1 MKYISLTLLFL
12 SNLSLFAQEA
22 LVNDAVKPE
31 AEFHVAINPLDSNTI
46 VLATQHDFGG
56 ISNITIYYTHDFG
69 DTWNTSNYHGLPA
82 GYTAGGDAVLSF
94 DATGNVFLV
103 NLAVSS
109 SGLSVILSKSTDGG
123 DTWSLVSTIAS
134 GNTDKPWLAID
145 RYNTSPYL
153 NNMYVPLVENNLNFY
168 TLDNTYQTINSL
180 IIPNGEHLPS
190 VVVKKDGTVFTSSID
205 LSATNIVYVQE
216 YSNGGSNLVHSTQI
230 VSFPDYTF
238 NAPDISQR
246 FQPTAYLAIDNS
258 GGSYDGRLYLSYTAS
273 ESTHPNYFNVYIIY
287 SDDNGLNWSTPNIV
301 HSNQQNQVQQFYSS
315 IYVNDNGVL
324 ILDWY
329 DRKNHTNTTKLTDFF
344 MGVSYDGGD
353 SFNEIQL
360 NNTSSDFEYVIPS
373 ASNFGIGEYHQL
385 VATNNI
391 AVSFW
396 TDGRSND
403 GDLNIYMAKVNLSSQ
418 LSIKESTLISE
429 KITVS
434 SLYPQPVSNTVHSDI
449 ELLEPTKIKYQ
460 VSNNLGQLLKSTE
473 WTSYTAGKH
482 TLEFNLDLSAGT
494 YYITVTSEK
503 GYFKTMQFI
512 KL

>member
-1 MKYISLTLLFL
+1 M
-12 SNLSLFAQEA
+12 
-22 LVNDAVKPE
+22 
-31 AEFHVAINPLDSNTI
+31 
-46 VLATQHDFGG
+46 
-56 ISNITIYYTHDFG
+56 
-69 DTWNTSNYHGLPA
+69 
-82 GYTAGGDAVLSF
+82 
-94 DATGNVFLV
+94 
-103 NLAVSS
+103 
-109 SGLSVILSKSTDGG
+109 
-123 DTWSLVSTIAS
+123 
-134 GNTDKPWLAID
+134 
-145 RYNTSPYL
+145 
-153 NNMYVPLVENNLNFY
+153 
-168 TLDNTYQTINSL
+168 
-180 IIPNGEHLPS
+180 
-190 VVVKKDGTVFTSSID
+190 
-205 LSATNIVYVQE
+205 ATNIVYVQE

-273 ESTHPNYFNVYIIY
+273 ESTHPDYFNVYITY
-287 SDDNGLNWSTPNIV
+287 SDDNGQNWSTPSIV

-353 SFNEIQL
+353 TFNEIQL
-360 NNTSSDFEYVIPS
+360 NNTSSDFDYVIPS

-385 VATNNI
+385 VATKSI

-418 LSIKESTLISE
+418 LSIKESTLISD

-434 SLYPQPVSNTVHSDI
+434 SLYPQPVSNTAHSNI

-460 VSNNLGQLLKSTE
+460 VSNNLGQLLNNSE
-473 WTSYTAGKH
+473 WTSYA
-482 TLEFNLDLSAGT
+482 AR
-494 YYITVTSEK
+494 
-503 GYFKTMQFI
+503 
-512 KL
+512 